1 MNTRPHNVRH
11 TFGQGKETNFFTT
24 LGSLCT
30 QEIKHEKVSQKKKTT
45 EIFEKCRAVRCLTH
59 FINIL
64 DAIIVVVAA
73 VFFTLLI
80 RRVVFGAFSVNFGA

>member
-11 TFGQGKETNFFTT
+11 TFGQGNTHKLFTT

-45 EIFEKCRAVRCLTH
+45 EIFEKCRAVRCLTQ
-59 FINIL
+59 FKNIL
-64 DAIIVVVAA
+64 DAIIVVVVA
-73 VFFTLLI
+73 VFVTLLI

>member
-11 TFGQGKETNFFTT
+11 TFGQGKHTNFFTT

-59 FINIL
+59 FKNIL
-64 DAIIVVVAA
+64 DAIIVVVVA
-73 VFFTLLI
+73 VFVTLLI